1 MTSKAPFR
9 LQMNGS
15 VKGDLVFKANF
26 TPEVWTPMA
35 GDGFSS
41 WAASGTLNGV
51 AFENAQLDVAS
62 EGIEMDV
69 EVRERLFEHGVENGA
84 LTLPSHTERD
94 QSP

>member
-9 LQMNGS
+9 LQINGK

-69 EVRERLFEHGVENGA
+69 EVRGRLSEHPVEDGP
-84 LTLPSHTERD
+84 LTLTSRTERN
-94 QSP
+94 